1 MADPEPKPGP
11 APTPN
16 LLSDPPNGPAQS
28 AMPQAQSA
36 PPVPGP
42 EPTPVQTQPQVETA
56 PRLPNDPRGP
66 LKVTRDGAETEI
78 TKYQQAGK
86 IKIQGDV
93 VEQEIGRGKTAEYS
107 LHQLAAHAENP
118 KLFRETME
126 YAAKHKDSVKIDVH
140 DGVSSVRDIR
150 LEHSLPANM
159 PLREPIL
166 QAAMKHDIDP
176 KLLAAVGVQETHLGA
191 DYLGASGGYD
201 KTTHRGDADSESPG
215 GHGYGPFQLDD
226 QKRGGN
232 PGRPQAM
239 LDKAASDPYYAADVA
254 AGMLAQNLQK
264 HGGDVSKALHDYN
277 AGSPDVPSTTTDW
290 GPKIGKLPYEDSTL
304 RYYDQIDAKLQ
315 HEQKGLQR

>member
-1 MADPEPKPGP
+1 VK
-11 APTPN
+11 
-16 LLSDPPNGPAQS
+16 
-28 AMPQAQSA
+28 
-36 PPVPGP
+36 
-42 EPTPVQTQPQVETA
+42 
-56 PRLPNDPRGP
+56 
-66 LKVTRDGAETEI
+66 RDGAETDI
-78 TKYQQAGK
+78 TKYQQTGK
-86 IKIQGDV
+86 IKIHGDV

-107 LHQLAAHAENP
+107 LHQLAAHATDP
-118 KLFRETME
+118 KLLRETME
-126 YAAKHKDSVKIDVH
+126 YAAKHNDQVKIDVH
-140 DGVSSVRDIR
+140 GGVSSVRDIR

-191 DYLGASGGYD
+191 DYLGASSGYD
-201 KTTHRGDADSESPG
+201 KTTHRGDADRESPG

-232 PGRPQAM
+232 PGRPQAI

-277 AGSPDVPSTTTDW
+277 AGSADVPSTTTDW
-290 GPKIGKLPYEDSTL
+290 GPKIGKIPYEDSTL

-315 HEQKGLQR
+315 HEQKAPTR